1 MIIKD
6 VLRED
11 VMLLDFNAISKDDAL
26 NQLVDQVVL
35 SGVLDA
41 QDHAAFVNVLKTREA
56 QGSTAI
62 GDKIAI
68 PHGMSTLISKPVVIF
83 ARSEE
88 GVDFESL
95 DGNPSH
101 FFFLIA
107 TPQGEGQEH
116 LKILSSL
123 AGQLMHES
131 VIRKL
136 ETATTPQAII
146 AAFDD
151 SHDVSESSQ
160 VTHTDGNYDLVAVT
174 GCATGIAHTYMAA
187 EKLREM
193 AEKMGYRIKVETNG
207 SSGVDHKLSK
217 EDIKHAKGVIVAS
230 AIKVDMARF
239 DGKPLIHV
247 GVAAGIHDAEKLIK
261 QMMTTDVPAYVSSHT
276 SESETR
282 DEAAGFYQHLMSGV
296 SHMLPFVISGG
307 ILIAIAFM
315 VDQVLGVPDANL
327 GQLGSFHPQAA
338 FFNSIGGMAFSFMLP
353 VLAGYIAY
361 SIADRPGLVAGFV
374 AGGLASA
381 GGSGFLGA
389 LLGGFVAGYAMN
401 LIKKALQGLPQSLAG
416 IKTILLFPVLGV
428 FASGAL
434 MLLFNI
440 PMSQL
445 NTGLNNFLNS
455 LSGTNAV
462 LLGALVAG
470 MMAIDL
476 GGPINKAAYVFGT
489 GTLAATVTSGG
500 SSVMAAV
507 MAGGMVPPLAIF
519 IATRLFKNRFT
530 KMEQDSGITNFI
542 LGLSFITEGA
552 IPFASADPIPMLVS
566 FVGGSALTGALV
578 MGMNIKVLAP
588 HGGIFVI
595 MLVSKPLF
603 YLLFILVGS
612 VVSAFLISLL
622 KKPIETH

>member
-1 MIIKD
+1 MTIQE
-6 VLRED
+6 VLRKD
-11 VMLLDFNAISKDDAL
+11 LMLLNFTALSKHNVL
-26 NQLVDQVVL
+26 EQLVHQLVL
-35 SGVLDA
+35 G
-41 QDHAAFVNVLKTREA
+41 NVLEASDQEAFIKVLEAREA

-68 PHGMSTLISKPVVIF
+68 PHGMSELIKQPTVVF
-83 ARSEE
+83 ARSEA
-88 GVDFESL
+88 GIDFDSL

-107 TPQGEGQEH
+107 TPHGEGQDH

-123 AGQLMHES
+123 AGQLMQEQ
-131 VIRKL
+131 VIHSL
-136 ETATTPQAII
+136 ETAQTEDDVVR
-146 AAFDD
+146 AFSDD
-151 SHDVSESSQ
+151 HGFIQEAQKPNSGHF
-160 VTHTDGNYDLVAVT
+160 DLVAVT

-187 EKLREM
+187 EKL
-193 AEKMGYRIKVETNG
+193 KDTSTQLGYTIKVETNG
-207 SSGVDHKLSK
+207 SSGVDNKLTAD
-217 EDIKHAKGVIVAS
+217 DIAHATGVIVAS
-230 AIKVDMARF
+230 DIKVKMDRF
-239 DGKPLIHV
+239 DGKPLVHV
-247 GVAAGIHDAEKLIK
+247 PVAAGIHDAEKLIK
-261 QMMTTDVPAYVSSHT
+261 QIMTTDVPTYQGDATVST
-276 SESETR
+276 EGQK
-282 DEAAGFYQHLMSGV
+282 DGVYQHLMSGV

-315 VDQVLGVPDANL
+315 VDQFLGVPEASL
-327 GQLGSFHPQAA
+327 GMLGSFNPEAA
-338 FFNSIGGMAFSFMLP
+338 FFNNIGGMAFSFMLP

-361 SIADRPGLVAGFV
+361 SIADRPGLVTGFV

-389 LLGGFVAGYAMN
+389 LLGGFIAGYAM
-401 LIKKALQGLPQSLAG
+401 LAIKKLLSGMPKNLAG
-416 IKTILLFPVLGV
+416 ITTILLYPVMGV
-428 FASGAL
+428 LVAGGL
-434 MLLFNI
+434 MVLVNI
-440 PMSQL
+440 PMSSL
-445 NTGLNNFLNS
+445 NDMLNQFLNS

-462 LLGALVAG
+462 LLGALVGG

-489 GTLAATVTSGG
+489 GTLAATVSTGG

-530 KMEQDSGITNFI
+530 KVEQDSGITNFI

-552 IPFASADPIPMLVS
+552 IPFASADPIPMLIS

-595 MLVSKPLF
+595 MLVSSPLL
-603 YLLFILVGS
+603 YLLFIAIGS
-612 VVSAFLISLL
+612 LVSAGLIALL
-622 KKPIETH
+622 KKPIQS

>member
-1 MIIKD
+1 MTIQE
-6 VLRED
+6 VLRKD
-11 VMLLDFNAISKDDAL
+11 LMLLNFTALSKHNVL
-26 NQLVDQVVL
+26 EQLVHQLVL
-35 SGVLDA
+35 G
-41 QDHAAFVNVLKTREA
+41 NVLEASDQEAFIKVLEAREA

-68 PHGMSTLISKPVVIF
+68 PHGMSELIKQPTVVF
-83 ARSEE
+83 ARSEA
-88 GVDFESL
+88 GIDFDSL

-107 TPQGEGQEH
+107 TPHGEGQDH

-123 AGQLMHES
+123 AGQLMQEQ
-131 VIRKL
+131 VIHSL
-136 ETATTPQAII
+136 ETAQTEDDVVR
-146 AAFDD
+146 AFSDD
-151 SHDVSESSQ
+151 HEFIQEAQKPDSGHF
-160 VTHTDGNYDLVAVT
+160 DLVAVT

-187 EKLREM
+187 EKLKDT
-193 AEKMGYRIKVETNG
+193 ATQLGYTIKVETNG
-207 SSGVDHKLSK
+207 SSGVDNKLTAD
-217 EDIKHAKGVIVAS
+217 DIAHATGVIVAS
-230 AIKVDMARF
+230 DIKVKMDRF
-239 DGKPLIHV
+239 DGKPLVHV
-247 GVAAGIHDAEKLIK
+247 PVAAGIHDAEKLIK
-261 QMMTTDVPAYVSSHT
+261 QIMTTDVPTYQGDATVST
-276 SESETR
+276 EGQK
-282 DEAAGFYQHLMSGV
+282 DGVYQHLMSGV

-315 VDQVLGVPDANL
+315 VDQFLGVPEASL
-327 GQLGSFHPQAA
+327 GMLGSFNPEAA
-338 FFNSIGGMAFSFMLP
+338 FFNNIGGMAFSFMLP

-361 SIADRPGLVAGFV
+361 SIADRPGLVTGFV

-389 LLGGFVAGYAMN
+389 LLGGFTAGYAM
-401 LIKKALQGLPQSLAG
+401 LAIKKLLSGMPKNLAG
-416 IKTILLFPVLGV
+416 ITTILLYPVMGV
-428 FASGAL
+428 LVAGGL
-434 MLLFNI
+434 MVLVNI
-440 PMSQL
+440 PMSSL
-445 NTGLNNFLNS
+445 NDMLNQFLNS

-462 LLGALVAG
+462 LLGALVGG

-489 GTLAATVTSGG
+489 GTLAATVSTGG

-530 KMEQDSGITNFI
+530 KVEQDSGITNFI

-552 IPFASADPIPMLVS
+552 IPFASADPIPMLIS

-595 MLVSKPLF
+595 MLVSSPLL
-603 YLLFILVGS
+603 YLLFIAIGS
-612 VVSAFLISLL
+612 LVSAGLIALL
-622 KKPIETH
+622 KKPIQS

>member
-1 MIIKD
+1 MKIKD
-6 VLRED
+6 VLNKD
-11 VMLLDFNAISKDDAL
+11 VMLLDFNADSKIDAL
-26 NQLVDQVVL
+26 NQLVNQL
-35 SGVLDA
+35 IKAGVL
-41 QDHAAFVNVLKTREA
+41 QQEDHQAYVDVLLAREA

-68 PHGMSTLISKPVVIF
+68 PHGMSSLISEPIVVF
-83 ARSEE
+83 ARSPQ
-88 GVDFESL
+88 GIDFESL

-101 FFFLIA
+101 YFFLIA
-107 TPQGEGQEH
+107 TPEGEGQEH

-123 AGQLMHES
+123 AGQLMHED
-131 VIRKL
+131 VIRQL
-136 ETATTPQAII
+136 ESATSPEMVVTA
-146 AAFDD
+146 FSDN
-151 SHDVSESSQ
+151 HDISEEPKT
-160 VTHTDGNYDLVAVT
+160 VTHDSYDIVAVT

-187 EKLREM
+187 EKLRET
-193 AEKMGYRIKVETNG
+193 AERMGLRIKVETNG
-207 SSGVDHKLSK
+207 SSGIDHKLTQS
-217 EDIKHAKGVIVAS
+217 DIENAKGVIVAS
-230 AIKVDMARF
+230 AIKVDMDRF
-239 DGKPLIHV
+239 NGKPLVHV
-247 GVAAGIHDAEKLIK
+247 GVAAGIHDAEKLINEVMSNK
-261 QMMTTDVPAYVSSHT
+261 LPIFVGSGNALK
-276 SESETR
+276 ES
-282 DEAAGFYQHLMSGV
+282 DDSQAGFYQHLMSGV

-315 VDQVLGVPDANL
+315 VDQVLGVPEANL
-327 GQLGSFHPQAA
+327 GQLGSFNSQAA
-338 FFNSIGGMAFSFMLP
+338 FFNNIGGMAFSFMLP

-374 AGGLASA
+374 AGGLANA

-389 LLGGFVAGYAMN
+389 LLGGFVAGYAMEA
-401 LIKKALQGLPQSLAG
+401 IKKALKGLPQSLAG

-428 FASGAL
+428 LVSGAL

-440 PMSQL
+440 PMAAL
-445 NTGLNNFLNS
+445 NQWLNDFLNG

-462 LLGALVAG
+462 LLGALVGG

-489 GTLAATVTSGG
+489 GTLAATVATGG

-507 MAGGMVPPLAIF
+507 MAGGMTPPLAIF

-530 KMEQDSGITNFI
+530 KLEQDSGITNFV

-566 FVGGSALTGALV
+566 FLGGSALTGALV
-578 MGMNIKVLAP
+578 MGFNIKVLAP

-595 MLVSKPLF
+595 MLVSKPLL
-603 YLLFILVGS
+603 YLLFILIGS
-612 VVSAFLISLL
+612 AVSAALIGLL
-622 KKPIETH
+622 KKKA